1 MRARA
6 LFASALLLVGLARSA
21 AGQAGTTAGATLT
34 RPLGSRAVAMAEAFT
49 AVDGGM
55 DSLSY
60 NTAGLT
66 GLKQPEFRA
75 DYTRGIV
82 DDSFTF
88 LGYGHKFK
96 SVTAAAGLA
105 YYDAGTINLNL
116 SNGTTGKRR
125 VQQDWVGLFA
135 VGAELPGGL
144 SVGGAFKPYRFTL
157 AQEAT
162 ARGAAFDAGARWRT
176 PVPGLA
182 AGAALMNFGP
192 PVKFE
197 SSGDPLPRAARA
209 GLAYELMLPEAANEA
224 SAAFDR
230 MTIAADVLSRLG
242 DRVTA
247 VLGTELR
254 MPFGDKMAVALR
266 AGYHFNSDT
275 NSVAAGIG
283 VREGRFQFDY
293 GLGVQRALGSAH
305 HVTVGARF

>member
-135 VGAELPGGL
+135 VSEAPSSPTASRWLK
-144 SVGGAFKPYRFTL
+144 KPRRAGRRSTPAL
-157 AQEAT
+157 
-162 ARGAAFDAGARWRT
+162 AGARPSQGW
-176 PVPGLA
+176 
-182 AGAALMNFGP
+182 
-192 PVKFE
+192 
-197 SSGDPLPRAARA
+197 LPAPR
-209 GLAYELMLPEAANEA
+209 
-224 SAAFDR
+224 S
-230 MTIAADVLSRLG
+230 
-242 DRVTA
+242 
-247 VLGTELR
+247 
-254 MPFGDKMAVALR
+254 
-266 AGYHFNSDT
+266 
-275 NSVAAGIG
+275 
-283 VREGRFQFDY
+283 
-293 GLGVQRALGSAH
+293 
-305 HVTVGARF
+305 